1 MKGIIVKIT
10 TVKDS
15 TEKNGLNV
23 LLYGPSSVGK
33 TASVASLVTAG
44 FKPLLISAENGLYT
58 LSVMENGKQIPVI
71 DLTKDDEGKK
81 IPMSKRIIKLD
92 QVHAWL
98 EKEKPKEFDTIVID
112 SLTEVNQALMSYL
125 HEKHPA
131 EKDALKKYRD
141 NNDIMRKLIKDFRDL
156 HYNVVFI
163 SQSEVEK
170 DDVGRRFTQPSII
183 GKLAQDLPYFFDFVF
198 CMKIIT
204 DEKGIEKRI
213 FQCDLSTDTMA
224 KNRGGLLNKFEQ
236 ANLGEIF
243 TKLKALKVKG
253 E

>member
-1 MKGIIVKIT
+1 VKVT
-10 TVKDS
+10 TVKDA
-15 TEKNGLNV
+15 TEHNGLKC
-23 LLYGPSSVGK
+23 LIYGPSSVGK
-33 TASVASLVTAG
+33 TASVASLAKAG

-58 LSVMENGKQIPVI
+58 LSVIDGGKNIPVI
-71 DLTKDDEGKK
+71 DLTKDDDGKK
-81 IPMSKRIIKLD
+81 IPLSKRVIKLD

-98 EKEKPKEFDTIVID
+98 DKEKPKEYDTIVID

-125 HEKHPA
+125 GEKHPV

-141 NNDIMRKLIKDFRDL
+141 NNDIMRKLVKDFRDL

-163 SQSEVEK
+163 AQSEVEK

-198 CMKIIT
+198 CMKIVS
-204 DEKGIEKRI
+204 DDKGTEKRI
-213 FQCDLSTDTMA
+213 FQCDLSSDTMA
-224 KNRGGLLNKFEQ
+224 KNRGGLLNKFEN

-243 TKLKALKVKG
+243 TKLNAIKAKG
-253 E
+253 